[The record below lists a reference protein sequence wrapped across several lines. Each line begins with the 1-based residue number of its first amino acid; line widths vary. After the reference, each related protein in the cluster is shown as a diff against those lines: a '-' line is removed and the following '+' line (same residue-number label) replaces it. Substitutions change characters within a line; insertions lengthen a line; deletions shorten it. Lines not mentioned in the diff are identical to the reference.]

1 MDANQKIR
9 LFTINKWFKR
19 YSKIATSRYIS
30 TFAHYKR
37 S

>member
-19 YSKIATSRYIS
+19 
-30 TFAHYKR
+30 
-37 S
+37 